1 MILTDY
7 YKLQVLKVMKSH
19 RFDCTASTGEYPLF
33 EEIAKRARSGRFYC
47 YYNGVPDTFSANA
60 KRKADRAFTNKDNIS
75 SVFITDLA
83 NPLNGCGDVKGTNDG
98 LLFLFSDDYST
109 VEWFVARGYKNNIK
123 NLFNMFADGELED
136 ELNCLRERAK
146 PIN

>member
-7 YKLQVLKVMKSH
+7 YKLQELIIRKSH
-19 RFDCTASTGEYPLF
+19 RFDCTASTVEYPLF

-75 SVFITDLA
+75 RVFIPDLA
-83 NPLNGCGDVKGTNDG
+83 NPLKGYGDVKGTSDG
-98 LLFLFSDDYST
+98 LYLLP
-109 VEWFVARGYKNNIK
+109 A
-123 NLFNMFADGELED
+123 
-136 ELNCLRERAK
+136 ERL
-146 PIN
+146 